1 MAIAGYADRF
11 ARSVRMAVGSLFGL
25 LKRRRPQAV
34 VEGALSGYFELRP
47 GRIVG
52 WATDG
57 FGSAAAGMR
66 IEVLRHGRVLAGC
79 DAVRQPELKRFA
91 FSLPVAGLFTGAE
104 LVTEDVT
111 VVARDSRGASGRV
124 LLDGAAQLELI
135 RDHLGA
141 PAVTVLDLDF
151 SGDGNAKPYLGAGW
165 YGAERD
171 FTWTADVDSFVSFDT
186 PREPGTYALRLTA
199 GTLIQRPELTRQNL
213 GIFLNETQIARFVY
227 TDWQVQFQESKFD
240 HAAFGAAPR
249 ATLRL
254 HHPEAVRPS
263 ELLGQPD
270 PRRLAFKCKRLS
282 IARLLG
288 DD

>member
-1 MAIAGYADRF
+1 
-11 ARSVRMAVGSLFGL
+11 MAVGSLFGL
-25 LKRRRPQAV
+25 LKKRRRAQPV
-34 VEGALSGYFELRP
+34 VEGTLSGYFELRLD
-47 GRIVG
+47 RIVG

-57 FGSAAAGMR
+57 FDSAVTGMR
-66 IEVLRHGRVLAGC
+66 VELLRHGRVLAGC
-79 DAVRQPELKRFA
+79 DAVREPEHKRFA

-111 VVARDSRGASGRV
+111 VMAYDSRGATGRV

-151 SGDGNAKPYLGAGW
+151 SREGNAKPYLGAGW
-165 YGAERD
+165 SGAERD
-171 FTWTADVDSFVSFDT
+171 FTWTADIDSFVNFDA
-186 PREPGTYALRLTA
+186 PREPGQYALRLTA
-199 GTLIQRPELTRQNL
+199 GTVIHRPEVPRQNL
-213 GIFLNETQIARFVY
+213 AIFLNETQIARFVY
-227 TDWQVQFQESKFD
+227 TEGHVQFQESKFD
-240 HAAFGAAPR
+240 HHAFGTAPR

-263 ELLGQPD
+263 DLFGKPD
-270 PRRLAFKCKRLS
+270 QRRLAFNCKRLS
-282 IARLLG
+282 IARLLA